1 MCINFKTNAYKL
13 NDTGIS
19 NLLSDTCTPNTIGVV
34 LMPSLESNS
43 TSFKF
48 ADMPT
53 LNTHWMSHTIE
64 INSAKYVTVL
74 ETVNAPNIP

>member
-1 MCINFKTNAYKL
+1 MMAVSSIFYLIHEPQTL
-13 NDTGIS
+13 W
-19 NLLSDTCTPNTIGVV
+19 GVV

-53 LNTHWMSHTIE
+53 LNSHCKNPSAETIITKDE
-64 INSAKYVTVL
+64 MLL